1 MTTGQY
7 FPDEAGAELAP
18 LRAAKYPQSSHQA
31 LTSAERDSSGDYT
44 AELTQ
49 LLWPARLYT
58 REEVLER
65 SSPVPKVSGVY
76 AWYFDEVPPG
86 VDVRDCHVITEGA
99 MLYVGIAPKE
109 PPRNGAPPST
119 QTLWNRIRYHYRG
132 NAYGSTL
139 RLTLGCHLAD
149 KLGIALR
156 RVGSG
161 NRLTFTHHGEH
172 QINEW
177 MSRHARVTW
186 VQTDT
191 PWLPETYAIEQLNL
205 PLNLQGNSHHPYYPT
220 LKALRAEH
228 RTTARALP
236 IA

>member
-1 MTTGQY
+1 MTTGQE
-7 FPDEAGAELAP
+7 FPDETGAGLAP
-18 LRAAKYPQSSHQA
+18 
-31 LTSAERDSSGDYT
+31 LTSAERGPSDEYT
-44 AELTQ
+44 TELAQ
-49 LLWPARLYT
+49 LLGSSSLVT
-58 REEVLER
+58 REEVLQR
-65 SSPVPKVSGVY
+65 SSPVPKVAGVY

-86 VDVRDCHVITEGA
+86 VDVRDCHVIPEGV

-109 PPRNGAPPST
+109 PPRNGASPST

-149 KLGIALR
+149 KLDIALR

-161 NRLTFTHHGEH
+161 NRLTFTPYGEH
-172 QINEW
+172 RISEW

-186 VQTDT
+186 VQADA
-191 PWLPETYAIEQLNL
+191 PWLLETRAIEQLNL

-220 LKALRAEH
+220 LKALRAKH
-228 RTTARALP
+228 KATARALP

>member
-1 MTTGQY
+1 VTTGQD
-7 FPDEAGAELAP
+7 FPDETSAGLAP
-18 LRAAKYPQSSHQA
+18 L
-31 LTSAERDSSGDYT
+31 TSVERDSSEDYT
-44 AELTQ
+44 AVLAQ
-49 LLWPARLYT
+49 LLRPSRLFT
-58 REEVLER
+58 REEVLQR

-86 VDVRDCHVITEGA
+86 VDVRDCHGIPEGV

-149 KLGIALR
+149 RLGIALR

-161 NRLTFTHHGEH
+161 NRLTFTPYGE
-172 QINEW
+172 QRISEW
-177 MSRHARVTW
+177 MSQHARVTW
-186 VQTDT
+186 VQADA
-191 PWLPETYAIEQLNL
+191 PWLLETRAIEQLNV
-205 PLNLQGNSHHPYYPT
+205 PLNLQGNSQHPYYLT
-220 LKALRAEH
+220 LKALRAKH
-228 RTTARALP
+228 KATARALP